1 MFMAQM
7 SGVNPSKILV
17 SATESP
23 TTPQV
28 KRGFEEVPV
37 NRSLSEPITHTMEN
51 MIEIRIHGRGGQGV
65 VTASDLMAMAGY
77 KEGHYS
83 QAFPSFGSERMGAPV
98 VSYCRVSDEE
108 IRTREPILEPDI
120 IIVQDPTLLSVMDVF
135 SGLKPG
141 GYALINTTKTV
152 EELGLEGLLD
162 VTSEDKV
169 KTVPASDIAREH
181 LGRPL
186 PNAALLGAM
195 AGLTGIVDI
204 ESVEEAIMQRFS
216 GRVGKANGAAARA
229 AYDFVKG
236 NEDGKAA

>member
-1 MFMAQM
+1 
-7 SGVNPSKILV
+7 
-17 SATESP
+17 
-23 TTPQV
+23 
-28 KRGFEEVPV
+28 
-37 NRSLSEPITHTMEN
+37 MEN

-65 VTASDLMAMAGY
+65 VTASDLMAMAAY
-77 KEGHYS
+77 KEGHDA

-141 GYALINTTKTV
+141 GHALINTTKTV

-162 VTSEDKV
+162 VTSADKV
-169 KTVPASDIAREH
+169 QTVPASDIAREN

-195 AGLTGIVDI
+195 AALTGIVDI
-204 ESVEEAIMQRFS
+204 ESVEEAIMQRFG
-216 GRVGKANGAAARA
+216 GRIGKANGKAARA